1 MAAKEKAAQ
10 AKAGLYAALI
20 KAVQEFPDLG
30 KDKSGNYGNYGSLPA
45 TLKAVR
51 GPLAEHGLIL
61 TQPVVWVPESIDR
74 TTGDTRPGQAYLRT
88 VLTHSASGEQL
99 LSELPLNVAQDEKR
113 IGSSMTYFRRY
124 LICSLL
130 GIQADDID
138 LDSEGMA
145 DEGQLEEL
153 RRISTAM
160 ASDAFGKKHPD
171 LEALAGAIR
180 KAAAIQSGIKG
191 APREDQLI
199 GFASALGAVTLATDE
214 EGNPVIAAE
223 PQRSRGADPLLQAI
237 CDGELDPA
245 DMPISPTKQAKKQ
258 KSARL
263 KK

>member
-1 MAAKEKAAQ
+1 MAAREKQ
-10 AKAGLYAALI
+10 TTTTIYTALI
-20 KAVQEFPDLG
+20 KAVMNFPDLG

-45 TLKAVR
+45 LLKAVR
-51 GPLAEHGLIL
+51 GPLAAEGLVI
-61 TQPVVWVPESIDR
+61 TQPVTWAAETRS
-74 TTGDTRPGQAYLRT
+74 TETGEVRPGQAYQMT
-88 VLTHSASGEQL
+88 ILTHAPTGEFIR
-99 LSELPLNVAQDEKR
+99 SELPLNIAQDEKR

-145 DEGQLEEL
+145 DEGQLEQL
-153 RRISTAM
+153 RKISTAM

-199 GFASALGAVTLATDE
+199 GFASALGAVTLSTDE
-214 EGNPVIAAE
+214 EGNPVISAE
-223 PQRSRGADPLLQAI
+223 PQKRSGPDPLLKAAK
-237 CDGELDPA
+237 EAPKKKA
-245 DMPISPTKQAKKQ
+245 AKK
-258 KSARL
+258 KAS
-263 KK
+263 